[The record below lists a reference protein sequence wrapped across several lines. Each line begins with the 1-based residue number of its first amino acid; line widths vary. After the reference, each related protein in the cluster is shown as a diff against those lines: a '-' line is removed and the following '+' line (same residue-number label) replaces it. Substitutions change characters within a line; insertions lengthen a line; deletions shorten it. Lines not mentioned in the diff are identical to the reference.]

1 MRFLEDRFCLGGATC
16 MGGGVVVSFWV
27 EVEGRSRFFLY
38 ARSRM
43 WRYVVYSQCKCMVY
57 KDR

>member
-1 MRFLEDRFCLGGATC
+1 

-57 KDR
+57 KDCWKDSIR